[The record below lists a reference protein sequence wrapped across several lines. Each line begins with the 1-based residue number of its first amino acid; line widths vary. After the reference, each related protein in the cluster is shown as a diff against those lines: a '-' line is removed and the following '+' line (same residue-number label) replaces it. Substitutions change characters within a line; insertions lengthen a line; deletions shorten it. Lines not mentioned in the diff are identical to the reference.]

1 MSSYGQINNS
11 NFSGL
16 RPVNQRKMAKT
27 IRRAI
32 GLGIHPSVHFHP
44 ELIKMKARGRDLPQ
58 LSGLK
63 SRESKST
70 N

>member
-1 MSSYGQINNS
+1 MTPYGRIKSSDYT
-11 NFSGL
+11 GL
-16 RPVNQRKMAKT
+16 RPVNQRKVAKT

-32 GLGIHPSVHFHP
+32 GLGIHPSVHYHP

-58 LSGLK
+58 ASGAK
-63 SRESKST
+63 TRESKSS